1 MAKKRGTKAGIEGG
15 KELAKKF
22 NEISKDVEND
32 IEQAL
37 LESALMVERDAKK
50 NAPVDTGR
58 LRASISSRLV
68 EESGTPYA
76 EVGTNVSYAIIQE
89 FGSSK
94 QPAQPFLYPAY
105 AENKQKILKK
115 LAKAFKKGVGL

>member
-1 MAKKRGTKAGIEGG
+1 MARASIEVQQG
-15 KELAKKF
+15 KELANKF
-22 NEISKDVEND
+22 KQISKSVENE

-37 LESALMVERDAKK
+37 FESALMIERDAKIK
-50 NAPVDTGR
+50 VPVDTGR

-68 EESGTPYA
+68 EKSGTPYA
-76 EVGTNVSYAIIQE
+76 EVGTSISYAKIQE

-105 AENKQKILKK
+105 VENKQKILKK
-115 LAKAFKKGVGL
+115 LAKAFKKGAGL